1 MSEFNFTAARINAL
15 KPVEKDTWHKDTTKG
30 KNATGLWLR
39 QRKTELAKSSTL
51 HKPKYIG
58 GSLTWVFTGY
68 INGRTRK
75 ITIGKWPAIT
85 VDEAR
90 KAAKNFTG
98 QIANKIDPRAAISD
112 EVAKRKKKEAKKLR
126 NR

>member
-51 HKPKYIG
+51 HKPKVYRWFFNVG
-58 GSLTWVFTGY
+58 VYGLH
-68 INGRTRK
+68 
-75 ITIGKWPAIT
+75 
-85 VDEAR
+85 
-90 KAAKNFTG
+90 
-98 QIANKIDPRAAISD
+98 
-112 EVAKRKKKEAKKLR
+112 
-126 NR
+126 